1 VPERNE
7 AIVLAAIALF
17 VVAVDQLTKGAVTAG
32 LGPGSA
38 TSRLDILNEWV
49 ALEYAE
55 NRGVAF
61 GLFAGFGPL
70 LIVAASAVLVVVI
83 AQFRRAGNP
92 TVWQT
97 VAIGLIAG
105 GAVGNLLDRIRLGYV
120 VDFVAVGPWPNFNVA
135 DSAVTVGVVMLLFM
149 WARSGIATD
158 VERAR

>member
-17 VVAVDQLTKGAVTAG
+17 VVAVDQLTKAAVTAG

-38 TSRLDILNEWV
+38 TSRLDILNERV